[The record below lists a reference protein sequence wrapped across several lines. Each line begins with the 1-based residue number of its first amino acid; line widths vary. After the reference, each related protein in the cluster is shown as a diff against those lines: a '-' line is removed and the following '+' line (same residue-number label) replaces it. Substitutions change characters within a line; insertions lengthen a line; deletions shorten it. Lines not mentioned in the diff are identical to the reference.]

1 MVDLGKTHVDPL
13 LEGCCGIDNLQAQ
26 PPMTL
31 REVQELSQS
40 QRFDVTALV
49 ARVDDNPREISAG
62 RRVINVQLL
71 DASGPGGTAQEVTF
85 GFFYD
90 HPPSSADCATMDIL
104 RKKGGEAL
112 SFFALHGKKVDSS
125 FSIETSKDFFVI
137 KAVGPRA
144 AQLEADAG
152 TLNETPQEDRY
163 CLPVFSGAGG
173 GDQSYA
179 MQAGTETFC
188 KIINGLASMTDI
200 KELESGATLW
210 QTNWV
215 EVAWPVD
222 EQVLTKDGSR
232 VFFKTSLRDISGSTS
247 EAWMSEGP
255 ALDLAQVKTK
265 EAFLEACKQGRS
277 LFPAMASLKV
287 VRKVQKADEGVDAS
301 QSAGGGRRISMVV
314 VHAADQSLEEAPTQ
328 ATLALIPI
336 MDHLKDDSSSI
347 LPAAL
352 QMLQPS
358 PHYAFQVVHKED
370 DDDGPNI
377 VIPCQKILS
386 LIRSTQMSTLERVGE
401 GYKLTTPGVEDL
413 LAGVDPHSAMPKQYT
428 ISAVCTME
436 NLTSYRL
443 DPPRGGH
450 QHALVTLSA
459 MIKDTFVVDYVHLLS
474 ADDVEKVK
482 FSMKMLL
489 RMASRMH
496 RPSRKRGAQWSDDF
510 SPAGAKKCR
519 VLGRSPTEGPLSE
532 A

>member
-1 MVDLGKTHVDPL
+1 
-13 LEGCCGIDNLQAQ
+13 
-26 PPMTL
+26 
-31 REVQELSQS
+31 
-40 QRFDVTALV
+40 
-49 ARVDDNPREISAG
+49 
-62 RRVINVQLL
+62 
-71 DASGPGGTAQEVTF
+71 
-85 GFFYD
+85 
-90 HPPSSADCATMDIL
+90 
-104 RKKGGEAL
+104 
-112 SFFALHGKKVDSS
+112 
-125 FSIETSKDFFVI
+125 
-137 KAVGPRA
+137 
-144 AQLEADAG
+144 
-152 TLNETPQEDRY
+152 
-163 CLPVFSGAGG
+163 
-173 GDQSYA
+173 
-179 MQAGTETFC
+179 
-188 KIINGLASMTDI
+188 
-200 KELESGATLW
+200 
-210 QTNWV
+210 
-215 EVAWPVD
+215 
-222 EQVLTKDGSR
+222 
-232 VFFKTSLRDISGSTS
+232 
-247 EAWMSEGP
+247 
-255 ALDLAQVKTK
+255 
-265 EAFLEACKQGRS
+265 
-277 LFPAMASLKV
+277 MASLKV
-287 VRKVQKADEGVDAS
+287 ARKVQQADEGVDAS

-314 VHAADQSLEEAPTQ
+314 VHAADQSLEQAPTR
-328 ATLALIPI
+328 ATLELIPF
-336 MDHLKDDSSSI
+336 MDNLKDDSSSI

-370 DDDGPNI
+370 EDDGPNL

-413 LAGVDPHSAMPKQYT
+413 LAVADPHSAKPKQYT

-436 NLTSYRL
+436 NLTAYRL

-459 MIKDTFVVDYVHLLS
+459 MINDTFVVDYVHLLS